1 MSIPSV
7 KLSRGIHVVHL
18 FYTVD
23 RVRWTELGAAESQ
36 KAQAALTALLAKY
49 NAPSNPRIRSY
60 ANVGGRA
67 DFAFI
72 IYAAEL
78 GLAGEMHREL
88 EACFAPGALKLTYR
102 YLSVTELPEYVTT
115 EEDMKNQL
123 VQREKLEPGS
133 ELYAKRLKEMLDRQ
147 AMYERYRLYP
157 EMEDWE
163 IMCFYGMSKR
173 RLGADNWYMLDLP
186 TRKKLMASHAVTGR
200 KFAGRVSQLITG
212 STGLDDYEWGVTLIA
227 HQTDAIKEIIYEM
240 RFDEVSARYGDFGPF
255 YINLRLDPADLWS
268 HLRL

>member
-1 MSIPSV
+1 MSISSV

-49 NAPSNPRIRSY
+49 NEPSNPRIRSY
-60 ANVGGRA
+60 ANVSGRA

-78 GLAGEMHREL
+78 GLAGEMHHEL

-102 YLSVTELPEYVTT
+102 YLSVTELPEYVTS

-173 RLGADNWYMLDLP
+173 RLGADNWYMLDLA
-186 TRKKLMASHAVTGR
+186 TRKKLMATHAITGR
-200 KFAGRVSQLITG
+200 KFAGRISQLITG

-255 YINLRLDPADLWS
+255 YINLRLDPADIWS
-268 HLRL
+268 HLKL